1 MKHTTIVDWLR
12 AVGPHV
18 WTLCEINVAR
28 MQAGLRLVILENMI
42 CSVEVQLALSLL
54 EHVDAIQPK
63 TRKHK

>member
-1 MKHTTIVDWLR
+1 MKPTTIVDWLR

-18 WTLCEINVAR
+18 GTLSEINIAR

-54 EHVDAIQPK
+54 EHVDTIQPK